1 MGEKKDY
8 KIFVGEF
15 EPTKSDWGVAFS
27 GELKQVEDAD
37 VQWRRWEAAV
47 AAMQGLLTHK
57 VTLDRWT
64 AEGIA
69 DYSFRLADA
78 LVKKFKEEQK

>member
-8 KIFVGEF
+8 KIFVGEL
-15 EPTKSDWGVAFS
+15 EPIKSDWGVSFT

-47 AAMQGLLTHK
+47 AAMQGLLTRREMC
-57 VTLDRWT
+57 VEDIVNR
-64 AEGIA
+64 
-69 DYSFRLADA
+69 SFRLADA
-78 LVKKFKEEQK
+78 MVKKFKEGRIW